1 MIFNNVAI
9 LEFYKEYRAEQKLF
23 AKTLTYGEIY
33 KLKQIYNEV
42 VEKFTNFIENFN
54 NNIENFEDVDGNIC
68 IFRGGNLIL
77 LFSVLVVLLLIFRLK

>member
-1 MIFNNVAI
+1 VIIFKNVAV

-42 VEKFTNFIENFN
+42 VEKFTSFVENFN
-54 NNIENFEDVDGNIC
+54 NNIENFEDGNTC
-68 IFRGGNLIL
+68 GVFNRNNLIL
-77 LFSVLVVLLLIFRLK
+77 LCGIIIVLLFVFKIR